1 MKFPKIVKIKQVF
14 ERPLLKEI
22 ENTIS
27 NELNRIGISKK
38 IKPGQKIAITAG
50 SRGINNIARITK
62 AIVRE
67 FKAIGAQPFIVP
79 AMGSHGGATA
89 EGQLE
94 ILSHYGITE
103 DFMGC
108 PIKSS
113 MEVQEVAR
121 SKEGII
127 SYVDKLALSADY
139 IVVVNRVKQHTE
151 FEGAI
156 ESGLCKMLCIGLGK
170 HQGALHYHRAG
181 IDFGLEYAIRTGA
194 EGVLKNTNVLCGIGI
209 VENAYDETAL
219 IRAFL
224 PEQII
229 EGDKQLL
236 AIAKQWAAK
245 LPFNQADV
253 LIIDEIGK
261 EISGSGYDTKV
272 VGRLCS
278 SYSKEPEWPKIKRII
293 ALDLTRGSEGN
304 AIGVGALD
312 FVSKRLVDKIN
323 KKHMY
328 INGITAQ
335 CPRKAAIPIYYETDR
350 ELLEQA
356 LNTIGLVEPHNAK
369 IMRIKN
375 TLHIS
380 ELYVSENYLP
390 EIKDSKNLEI
400 ISHLQ
405 EIKFDK
411 NGNFK
416 PFESNERN

>member
-1 MKFPKIVKIKQVF
+1 MKFPKMIKIKHTF
-14 ERPLLKEI
+14 ERPLLTEI
-22 ENTIS
+22 ENIIKS
-27 NELNRIGISKK
+27 ELNRIGIREK

-50 SRGINNIARITK
+50 SRGINNIARIIK
-62 AIVRE
+62 AIVQE
-67 FKAIGAQPFIVP
+67 FKEMQTQPFIVP

-89 EGQLE
+89 EGQVAV
-94 ILSHYGITE
+94 LSHYGITE

-113 MEVQEVAR
+113 MEVEEIAC

-127 SYVDKLALSADY
+127 SFVDKLALSADY

-181 IDFGLEYAIRTGA
+181 VDFGLEYAIKTGA

-219 IRAFL
+219 IRAF
-224 PEQII
+224 PSDQII

-236 AIAKQWAAK
+236 AIAKQLAAK

-278 SYSKEPEWPKIKRII
+278 TYSKEPEWPKIKRII
-293 ALDLTRGSEGN
+293 ALDVTPESEGN

-323 KKHMY
+323 RKYMY

-335 CPRKAAIPIYYETDR
+335 CPRKAAIPMYYETDR

-369 IMRIKN
+369 IIRIKN

-380 ELYVSENYLP
+380 ELYVSEAYLP
-390 EIKDSKNLEI
+390 EIKESKNIEI
-400 ISHLQ
+400 IGPTQ
-405 EIKFDK
+405 EIKFDE

-416 PFESNERN
+416 PFESGD